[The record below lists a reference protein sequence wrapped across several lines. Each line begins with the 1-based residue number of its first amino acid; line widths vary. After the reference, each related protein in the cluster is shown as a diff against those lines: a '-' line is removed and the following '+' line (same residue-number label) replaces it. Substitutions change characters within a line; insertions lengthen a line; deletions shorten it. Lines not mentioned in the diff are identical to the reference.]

1 MPYTIIREGEQFCVH
16 KREGERAGKRIACHD
31 TREKAQR
38 QIAALEASETKESL
52 VFLFKEDG
60 RRRMFLISSNA
71 YRDKEDEI
79 VREKALRQYVD
90 NFQPG
95 GELQFWHGGDAIGQV
110 VEAKMF
116 GPFLVEIAEELP
128 NKEID
133 LSRPGEP
140 SYPTTIKQVWDAIE
154 KSDIEWGASIGFKF
168 QKGDEQDKEYEEI
181 LIFERSIL
189 PRAAAANA
197 VTLSK
202 VLKE

>member
-1 MPYTIIREGEQFCVH
+1 MDTIAI
-16 KREGERAGKRIACHD
+16 I
-31 TREKAQR
+31 
-38 QIAALEASETKESL
+38 
-52 VFLFKEDG
+52 FKQNNL
-60 RRRMFLISSNA
+60 RHMFLISSNA
-71 YRDKEDEI
+71 YRDREKEI
-79 VREKALRQYVD
+79 VRQKALQRYVD

-110 VEAKMF
+110 VESKMF
-116 GPFLVEIAEELP
+116 GPFLVEIAQELP
-128 NKEID
+128 DKQID
-133 LSRPGEP
+133 LSRPDESP
-140 SYPTTIKQVWDAIE
+140 YPITVKEIWDAIE

-168 QKGDEQDKEYEEI
+168 KKGDEQDKEYEEV